1 VTTLRVL
8 AGDLA
13 DVGPDALAD
22 LVRSV
27 QADVVVLRGGPRRLR
42 WRTRTADLAH
52 RCGLVYAGGGE
63 PALGN
68 VILVG
73 LRVAVRE
80 SWCVQFPLG
89 PGRLMYGAVLVRA
102 RLAGTDVVLAGT
114 RLSPYPDERAGQAAT
129 VARVLAETTGATG
142 APVVVAADVADAR
155 TSSAWRI
162 LADGRVEADPT
173 AEEPTDA
180 IFVDPSVIVSGAR
193 RIPAQRGRITAVVDL
208 ELRGAQAGGETSQ

>member
-42 WRTRTADLAH
+42 WRTRTADLAN

-80 SWCVQFPLG
+80 SWCVQFPLV

-102 RLAGTDVVLAGT
+102 RIAGTDVVLAGT
-114 RLSPYPDERAGQAAT
+114 RLSPYADERSGQATA
-129 VARVLAETTGATG
+129 VAQVLAETTGTTG
-142 APVVVAADVADAR
+142 APAVVAADVADAR

-162 LADGRVEADPT
+162 LADGRVEADPS

-193 RIPAQRGRITAVVDL
+193 RVPAQRGRPTAVVDL